1 MKEIK
6 KFPITIKEI
15 HLDAYGHL
23 NNAMYLTLLEDA
35 RWDFITS
42 HGYGFEKVM
51 ETGYGPVILEISI
64 RFLKELRLREEI
76 TIETSVLSYKKKI
89 GQMHQRMMRG
99 DEVCCTADITIGLF
113 DLKNRKL
120 VLPTPEWLK
129 ACDCDIEIKR

>member
-15 HLDAYGHL
+15 YLDAYGHV

-35 RWDFITS
+35 RWDFLTS

-51 ETGYGPVILEISI
+51 ETGYGPVILDLSI

-76 TIETSVLSYKKKI
+76 IIETSVLSYKKKI
-89 GQMHQRMMRG
+89 GKMYQRMMRG
-99 DEVCCTADITIGLF
+99 CEVCCTAEITIGLF
-113 DLKNRKL
+113 DLENRKL

-129 ACDCDIEIKR
+129 ACDIETKT